1 MGSGGGGTL
10 LGVSRARRER
20 WRAFSS
26 VSSVITVVAEAG
38 VVDFVLRLIAFEVG
52 SRVRGYWL
60 KRSMLSAILFSFL
73 SE

>member
-1 MGSGGGGTL
+1 
-10 LGVSRARRER
+10 
-20 WRAFSS
+20 
-26 VSSVITVVAEAG
+26 
-38 VVDFVLRLIAFEVG
+38 VDFVLRLIAFEVG